1 MINNKILL
9 CTSILGGCNQL
20 YVPIIT
26 ELNQEKRINYDYVV
40 LDVFNVY
47 AKYSGTARAWYLKAE
62 FYDNEGYGTKESP
75 GSKLLTA
82 SNLSPDG
89 YVKGFGG
96 GGQTSGSAFCLG

>member
-1 MINNKILL
+1 MINNNLLL
-9 CTSILGGCNQL
+9 CTSIGGGNL
-20 YVPIIT
+20 LEVPIIT
-26 ELNQEKRINYDYVV
+26 ECIQEIRLNSASGGV
-40 LDVFNVY
+40 DVFNVY

-89 YVKGFGG
+89 YAKGFGG